1 MSVHDVTSSGRV
13 CRKVPESEARIV
25 SASSDVVDK
34 RMSVAFSSG
43 RKAKLEVSVHSVMS
57 CTQGAVA
64 FSSSRK
70 AKLEVSVHAVMSWT
84 KGSALPFYLAGKR
97 SWKCQYMQ

>member
-1 MSVHDVTSSGRV
+1 MVECAGRYRKAKLELSVR
-13 CRKVPESEARIV
+13 PA
-25 SASSDVVDK
+25 
-34 RMSVAFSSG
+34 SVAFSSG
-43 RKAKLEVSVHSVMS
+43 RKAKLEVSVLSVMS

-70 AKLEVSVHAVMSWT
+70 AKLEVSVYAVMSWT
-84 KGSALPFYLAGKR
+84 KGSALPFHLAGKR